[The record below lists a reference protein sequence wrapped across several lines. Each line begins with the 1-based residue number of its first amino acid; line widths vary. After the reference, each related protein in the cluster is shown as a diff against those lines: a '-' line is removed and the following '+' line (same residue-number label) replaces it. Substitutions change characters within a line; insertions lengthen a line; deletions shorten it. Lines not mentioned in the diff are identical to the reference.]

1 MFFQNP
7 NLNLQNEVKQ
17 DITTILYVQN
27 QRFSYPNQENET
39 PYEHM
44 LSFFSQ
50 SSFDVVKFL
59 FFIIELG

>member
-7 NLNLQNEVKQ
+7 NLKLQKEIKQ
-17 DITTILYVQN
+17 DITTLLYLQN

-44 LSFFSQ
+44 LSFSQ
-50 SSFDVVKFL
+50 SSFDVVKFP
-59 FFIIELG
+59 FF